1 MEAGDALYEE
11 EEEEEAAPGYD
22 FEPLP
27 ALLEDEE
34 NVSLADILSLRDSC
48 LTEQDIWAICLECS
62 HSLKSVAHSAIF
74 QTLCITPD
82 TLAFNTNGNVCFMEQ
97 LSDDPEGAF
106 VPPEFD
112 ITGNTFEAHIYS
124 LGTTLKAAIEYV
136 IEPGTESDFGQDLQ
150 TLLEQMQEENPE
162 DRPDIESIISL
173 CEEKLKLASSSNICR
188 SLSAIGRRVLSIES
202 FGASQDGCDNMW
214 NGKVYQRSLGSKLY
228 SDEKNSIA
236 GDSYTVEDV
245 TASSCR
251 NASIENVCDQED
263 GSKVIHMDLD
273 NEKSQHSKTAT
284 QVKMSKEDDEYVIYE
299 ESFANIILDTQPCT
313 IDMERDVFKKSC
325 LRKMKTFP
333 KLPLNATDANNF
345 FTSITN
351 NGPVAKKNQSLAQES
366 LFVDN
371 NNEVAPLEGKFTQ
384 FNTNNL
390 PRIKPKNLE
399 VLASNYQ
406 VTDLPLEASCICTQV
421 SGMNLEEHMPFLNS
435 KKRTF
440 LSSSHTLE
448 FSYATSDTPNTLDT
462 LKSPDQSA
470 PGAKPDNYMALEDCT
485 ETSQGSNQNY
495 LSHFNKMD
503 SVLAP
508 NPNGNGYGSSLI
520 SSPVISNGMM
530 SANNNEDNLCGGSVS
545 EIKSNEQWLSLKLLL
560 SWHGKPLKDYELWAL
575 CHECL
580 LALQTCTDYPACL
593 CLDSVLIDC
602 HGNILFAPPKD
613 EGSYDTFYL
622 APEID
627 EEDIVT
633 EKVCIYGTAAVLWMA
648 AKCSFPSDHKLA
660 LPRKLKNLLL
670 DMAKKNPEERPS
682 LADTI
687 KTSNSYLCERGINS
701 KKVLALLSKSVFKA
715 FKEEV
720 NSFQEVVPFELKNK
734 RNQMDASESTLGFVP
749 ITRESKLIAVKG
761 PVPCQISL
769 NSEMTTLPVAFTSSA
784 THFKPIILQ
793 QNTDITK
800 ETPAS
805 TSEELEKEIK
815 KEMQIETNKSV
826 FVDDTGNNVT
836 EATVVAALPEIPDPD
851 LEILSSSSQIFSKKQ
866 NPSNISTSTIK
877 LPLPSG
883 SSCSLQENSTIS
895 AVSSS
900 SSPCSTPSNT
910 PCKNKFLLKQDLETR
925 VLTLVPVH
933 LAVSEQIPNKPLQS
947 KIAYDCY
954 HSLPVLLSSTVAHYR
969 TDINL
974 EKKSSLYKPQ
984 NCEPSNLQNKH
995 EKMKANING
1004 LSLPTTNQII
1014 EASCQEH
1021 KECNI
1026 SVENCSP
1033 LPGHTSCASIN
1044 QNSTCLFD
1052 VEVLSQQNKTEDT
1065 SLQKAVHLIQE
1076 EFAFDGY
1083 LENGAEVFAMGNYIL
1098 TLKDLKFGIFCDAVS
1113 EKFCDLYW
1121 DEKLL
1126 ENLYKVVHG
1135 KTTPPLSTTETDYS
1149 KCGHMFQHLKT
1160 DSFLASSR
1168 QTKGKEKQV
1177 AFDTGIVPVT
1187 NISPTEMDLDELSS
1201 DNFEKEPKLKKVI
1214 LKIGTEGKCLQS
1226 NGHSLSPD
1234 LAEENIEQ
1242 EEETTIKAAENTYPI
1257 PPNLTDFN
1265 SWNPGWSSAFYG
1277 AECYNS
1283 EVYNY
1288 VKKLGKQKVNDS
1300 QNIEAK
1306 KVELEQLLMIETKN
1320 YRKTIQ
1326 FYQKLLQK
1334 ERRNKDSEIKT
1345 KLLKLKGELQ
1355 EMKSKVQFLETV
1367 KKCLQIMCAEQWG
1380 MESCALTTVINIRRT
1395 EMMDV
1400 TPLNDDSLL
1409 FFYNMQKNQY
1419 NNQNQSR
1426 ILQAGTPLGLMAY
1439 LYSRNA
1445 ILEGYVQQFLYT
1457 FRYFC
1462 TQEEFLQ
1469 FLLHRISS
1477 TLSSAN
1483 VDPSSPLTKIY
1494 NRSCYI
1500 LRAWIADCYSIDFA
1514 TNANLLCKLKDF
1526 ITSKITPLNSYGEC
1540 LLSLLEDA
1548 TGKKHG
1554 NAFSCYN
1561 MDKCKGEEEDDR
1573 KSLHSLCKKLSED
1586 VSRKSFNWKL
1596 SKGNG
1601 PIIRHQ
1607 RERLY
1612 TISSA
1617 LPKPCYNS
1625 FTEDF
1630 SSAYAKAYDRGLC
1643 LLAEYSAQ
1651 QLCCQLTLLQQEMF
1665 HKCHPVH
1672 FLNSRALGVKDKCVS
1687 IQKVV
1692 STESV
1697 SHNVY
1702 NLFMANCIQDKYLLQ
1717 LLRNSDNI
1725 STWVAAEIVTCH
1737 TSKLQMNL
1745 LSKFL
1750 LIAKSC
1756 YEQRNFATAMQILVG
1771 LENLMVR
1778 QLPAWKF
1785 LPSKISEI
1793 MEELKAV
1800 EVFLKSDS
1808 LCLMEGER
1816 FKTLPTIPSARVLA
1830 MHVQQLE
1837 TGGFI
1842 MANGSQKWTKLRNI
1856 AKVVSQVHAFQ
1867 ENPYTFTPDLK
1878 LQAYLRKR
1886 IDHFSDADIST
1897 LAADNCANFHQIP
1910 ADKRSRK
1917 IQDTLRRMKATFQ

>member
-11 EEEEEAAPGYD
+11 EEEAPPGYD

-136 IEPGTESDFGQDLQ
+136 IEPGTESDFGKDLQ

-173 CEEKLKLASSSNICR
+173 CEEKLKLASSCNICR

-214 NGKVYQRSLGSKLY
+214 KGKVYQRSLGSKLY

-245 TASSCR
+245 TASCCR
-251 NASIENVCDQED
+251 NASIENVSDQED
-263 GSKVIHMDLD
+263 GSKVIHLDLN

-284 QVKMSKEDDEYVIYE
+284 QVKKSKEDD
-299 ESFANIILDTQPCT
+299 N
-313 IDMERDVFKKSC
+313 
-325 LRKMKTFP
+325 
-333 KLPLNATDANNF
+333 
-345 FTSITN
+345 
-351 NGPVAKKNQSLAQES
+351 
-366 LFVDN
+366 
-371 NNEVAPLEGKFTQ
+371 
-384 FNTNNL
+384 
-390 PRIKPKNLE
+390 
-399 VLASNYQ
+399 
-406 VTDLPLEASCICTQV
+406 
-421 SGMNLEEHMPFLNS
+421 
-435 KKRTF
+435 
-440 LSSSHTLE
+440 HTLE
-448 FSYATSDTPNTLDT
+448 FSYATSETPNTPGT

-470 PGAKPDNYMALEDCT
+470 AGAKTDNYMALEDCT

-503 SVLAP
+503 SVLAT
-508 NPNGNGYGSSLI
+508 NPSGNGYGSSLI

-648 AKCSFPSDHKLA
+648 AKCSFPPDHKLA

-682 LADTI
+682 LADAI
-687 KTSNSYLCERGINS
+687 KTSSSYLCERGINS

-720 NSFQEVVPFELKNK
+720 NSFQEFVPFELKNK
-734 RNQMDASESTLGFVP
+734 RNRMDTSESFLGFVP

-769 NSEMTTLPVAFTSSA
+769 NSETTTLPVAFTSSA

-805 TSEELEKEIK
+805 TSEELEKEVK
-815 KEMQIETNKSV
+815 EEMQIDTNKSV
-826 FVDDTGNNVT
+826 FVD
-836 EATVVAALPEIPDPD
+836 
-851 LEILSSSSQIFSKKQ
+851 
-866 NPSNISTSTIK
+866 
-877 LPLPSG
+877 
-883 SSCSLQENSTIS
+883 
-895 AVSSS
+895 
-900 SSPCSTPSNT
+900 
-910 PCKNKFLLKQDLETR
+910 
-925 VLTLVPVH
+925 
-933 LAVSEQIPNKPLQS
+933 
-947 KIAYDCY
+947 
-954 HSLPVLLSSTVAHYR
+954 
-969 TDINL
+969 
-974 EKKSSLYKPQ
+974 
-984 NCEPSNLQNKH
+984 
-995 EKMKANING
+995 
-1004 LSLPTTNQII
+1004 
-1014 EASCQEH
+1014 
-1021 KECNI
+1021 
-1026 SVENCSP
+1026 
-1033 LPGHTSCASIN
+1033 
-1044 QNSTCLFD
+1044 
-1052 VEVLSQQNKTEDT
+1052 EVLSLQNKTENT
-1065 SLQKAVHLIQE
+1065 LLQKAVHLIQE

-1098 TLKDLKFGIFCDAVS
+1098 TLKDLKFEIFCDAIS

-1126 ENLYKVVHG
+1126 ENLYKAVHG

-1177 AFDTGIVPVT
+1177 AFDTEIVTVT
-1187 NISPTEMDLDELSS
+1187 NISPAEMDLDELSP

-1214 LKIGTEGKCLQS
+1214 LKIGTEGECLQS

-1367 KKCLQIMCAEQWG
+1367 KKYLQIMCAEQWG
-1380 MESCALTTVINIRRT
+1380 MESCDLTTVINIRRT

-1400 TPLNDDSLL
+1400 TPLNEESLL
-1409 FFYNMQKNQY
+1409 IFYNMQKNQY

-1469 FLLHRISS
+1469 FLLDRISS
-1477 TLSSAN
+1477 TLSSAYL
-1483 VDPSSPLTKIY
+1483 DPSSPLTKIY

-1500 LRAWIADCYSIDFA
+1500 LRAWIADCYRIDFA
-1514 TNANLLCKLKDF
+1514 TNTNLLCKLKDF

-1561 MDKCKGEEEDDR
+1561 MDKCKGEEDDDR

-1601 PIIRHQ
+1601 PAVRHQ
-1607 RERLY
+1607 RERPY

-1625 FTEDF
+1625 FTEEF
-1630 SSAYAKAYDRGLC
+1630 SSTYAKAYDRGLY

-1687 IQKVV
+1687 VQKVV

-1697 SHNVY
+1697 SHNIY
-1702 NLFMANCIQDKYLLQ
+1702 NLFLANCIQDKYLLQ

-1778 QLPAWKF
+1778 QLPAWKI

-1867 ENPYTFTPDLK
+1867 ENPYTFTSDLK

-1910 ADKRSRK
+1910 ADKHSRK